1 MDTSDWEKVTVL
13 RKKKLPPQHSTKAVN
28 EALAKGSPV
37 EISKRYNAGTNR
49 PSASTPSAEQRH
61 IAESDEI
68 ILPRTISH
76 DVGRA
81 IMRARQAIPLTQ
93 KELATKIFEKPD
105 IIHDYELGKGLYNP
119 TILAK
124 IERVL
129 GVKLRGTNI
138 GAPLNVPKRAK

>member
-1 MDTSDWEKVTVL
+1 
-13 RKKKLPPQHSTKAVN
+13 
-28 EALAKGSPV
+28 
-37 EISKRYNAGTNR
+37 
-49 PSASTPSAEQRH
+49 
-61 IAESDEI
+61 
-68 ILPRTISH
+68 
-76 DVGRA
+76 
-81 IMRARQAIPLTQ
+81 MRARQAIPLTQ
-93 KELATKIFEKPD
+93 KELATVCAFCFLQKIFEKPD

>member
-76 DVGRA
+76 DVGMCYFTSVLYLVFLLLRCS
-81 IMRARQAIPLTQ
+81 
-93 KELATKIFEKPD
+93 EK
-105 IIHDYELGKGLYNP
+105 
-119 TILAK
+119 T
-124 IERVL
+124 RF
-129 GVKLRGTNI
+129 
-138 GAPLNVPKRAK
+138 